1 MPSEVT
7 IINLGGVNCY
17 LLKAGDGFVLVDT
30 GFQTQR
36 AKLEQRLEEAGCKPG
51 KLELII
57 LTHGDSDHAGNC
69 AYLRQRYGAPI
80 AIHKDDA
87 SVVETGD
94 TAASHKLKPDKR
106 FFVFRLLVIFTKR
119 LAERYPLEKFKP
131 DFTVDEGFDL
141 VKYALQARVLH
152 IPGHSKGSIGV
163 LTDDGD
169 LFCGDMFYNMPG
181 FSFIDDMEDYK
192 ASLAKLKN
200 LSIKTIYP
208 GHGRPFTPR
217 L

>member
-17 LLKAGDGFVLVDT
+17 VLKAGDGFVLVDT

-36 AKLEQRLEEAGCKPG
+36 AKLEQRLEETGCKRG
-51 KLELII
+51 ELKMII
-57 LTHGDSDHAGNC
+57 LTHGDADHAGNC
-69 AYLRQRYGAPI
+69 AYLRQKYGAPI

-94 TAASHKLKPDKR
+94 IGASHKPKPDKR
-106 FFVFRLLVIFTKR
+106 SFVFRLLVIFTKR